1 MDTQHLFH
9 AKGASIVKHML
20 QHAAHRPVRMNCRGS
35 PTEALSKYYRGPHLK
50 ILLHTARNP
59 VTASVSSFMFPRA
72 DRYGYNLACP
82 QPGAARYWLSATGL
96 FPRATPRQDFRN
108 RATLSVRSAPLSG
121 ARRDSQ
127 GPGAG
132 N

>member
-50 ILLHTARNP
+50 ILLHVTRNP
-59 VTASVSSFMFPRA
+59 VTASVSSFMFPWA

-82 QPGAARYWLSATGL
+82 PAGEVGKLTSATMRTCHGI
-96 FPRATPRQDFRN
+96 ATNISQFH
-108 RATLSVRSAPLSG
+108 SVG
-121 ARRDSQ
+121 
-127 GPGAG
+127 
-132 N
+132 